1 MEGVIARTQRD
12 GTIVHVARPYDPAV
26 KKKVWLGTRPTELEA
41 AELVIDHF
49 RGRGNKR
56 AQLITGQVIDNWLGT
71 YVVTLKPKTQKTY
84 HQNIR
89 PFRHAFGDRL
99 VDTLAYLELQQ
110 WANGVPKGYVSVA
123 KNAFSWAVTARQI
136 TETPFAQIVVRRTPI
151 KEARGLTLDEVR
163 ALADCAF
170 DVHREPEASMWAAL
184 ILFMAGTGLRP
195 NELERLHW
203 RDIDLRA
210 GEVYCEPS
218 KNWKDGRIVLL
229 SIAREGLA
237 LIPRGMPDDLVFTNT
252 KGKPIAASSIHYW
265 FDPIRRAA
273 GLPDFEFKQLRHTC
287 GTYLAEQ
294 GAAAAVAAA
303 DIAMQLR
310 HSDYGRTA
318 ERHYIRPA
326 QSRAMERVRDLD
338 SVARRAEIPRL
349 AVASGSHSGGDAA

>member
-1 MEGVIARTQRD
+1 MEGVIARPQRD

-41 AELVIDHF
+41 AELVIDYF
-49 RGRGNKR
+49 RGHSGKHT
-56 AQLITGQVIDNWLGT
+56 QLVTGHVIDEWLST
-71 YVVTLKPKTQKTY
+71 YAVTLKPKTQKTY
-84 HQNIR
+84 RQNIR
-89 PFRHAFGDRL
+89 AFKRAFETRP
-99 VDTLAYLELQQ
+99 VDSLTYLELQK
-110 WANGVPKGYVSVA
+110 WANEVPKGYVSVA
-123 KNAFSWAVTARQI
+123 KNAFSWAVTARLM
-136 TETPFAQIVVRRTPI
+136 TENPFAQIVVRRTPI
-151 KEARGLTLDEVR
+151 KEVRGLTVDEVR

-170 DVHREPEASMWAAL
+170 DVHHEPEASKWAAL

-203 RDIDLRA
+203 RDVDLRA

-229 SIAREGLA
+229 AIAREGLA
-237 LIPRGMPDDLVFTNT
+237 LIPHGMPDDLVFTNT
-252 KGKPIAASSIHYW
+252 SGKPIAASSIHYW

-273 GLPDFEFKQLRHTC
+273 GLPAFEFKQLRHTC

-294 GAAAAVAAA
+294 GAAAA

-326 QSRAMERVRDLD
+326 QSRAMERVRELD
-338 SVARRAEIPRL
+338 AVARRAEVPRL